1 MTLPFELLSQI
12 FQYISPEENLLS
24 LQLVSRQFRIIANE
38 PLLWRFYCRSTFR
51 YWAPEHELDK
61 KINEQEATTVGW
73 RNLWLERKRD
83 NGRISDHLDAMIKS
97 TTHRLDRIG
106 NVCSYGYDAK
116 DFLLEQ
122 CRTPDDAEDA
132 LARRYWAHTIL
143 DSIHRGMAVHVWF
156 ENIIAQGQ
164 LDRCLSA
171 FDMFVLRD
179 QEYDMDW
186 VRDHLDGMAKEFR
199 KEHLAFDKWSTRQ
212 QALTLVR
219 WLRATKGFRGVP
231 GPEEENYRNLRNC
244 LIGHALSEE
253 DHASLP
259 IISCAI
265 FQQIAIRLGLRADLC
280 SYPAHVYVSVQ
291 PRPKLDLDGQ
301 PLANGTTPETMYL
314 NPYGSDEEV
323 SEALL
328 RRRLDEHGLLGSAD
342 AFLQPASVAQ
352 IVIRVAQNI
361 KTAYDTSQNRPE
373 THSSQTELKRL
384 RAGYPDLNREAAR
397 YGSLWAKLMST
408 PVTQPGWDQDLGYFL
423 RRLALAYSED
433 LWIVNRYLL
442 PLYDRFLHGTGPPG
456 LRRRFDWDNL
466 YEVSTMLQNLD
477 NREETNNRRYTEDIQ
492 ERVLYKIGQVFRH
505 KRYGYIGVI
514 NGWTTGGSGPLPT
527 PTYMQGGD
535 EDQGVGSDGTG
546 PRRNRTFYSALRP
559 GVDRVKVAQD
569 NVDVIT
575 DPALIPEELTF
586 LAGKFFKR
594 FDTETCT
601 FVSNIKDLY
610 PDD

>member
-61 KINEQEATTVGW
+61 KINEQEATKVGW
-73 RNLWLERKRD
+73 RNLWLERKR
-83 NGRISDHLDAMIKS
+83 NNSRLSGYLDAMIRS

-106 NVCSYGYDAK
+106 AVCSYGFDAK

-143 DSIHRGMAVHVWF
+143 DSIHRGMAVRVWF
-156 ENIIAQGQ
+156 EHTMAQGQ

-186 VRDHLDGMAKEFR
+186 VCGHLDGMAKEFQ
-199 KEHLAFDKWSTRQ
+199 KEHPAFDKWTTRQ
-212 QALTLVR
+212 QALALVR
-219 WLRATKGFRGVP
+219 WLRATKGFRGIS
-231 GPEEENYRNLRNC
+231 GPEEDNYRNLRNC
-244 LIGHALSEE
+244 LIGHALSEA
-253 DHASLP
+253 DHATLP

-265 FQQIAIRLGLRADLC
+265 FQQIAIRVGLRAELC
-280 SYPAHVYVSVQ
+280 SYPTHVYVSVQ

-301 PLANGTTPETMYL
+301 PLTKETTPETMYL

-328 RRRLDEHGLLGSAD
+328 RQRLDDHGLLGSAD

-352 IVIRVAQNI
+352 IVIRTAMNI
-361 KTAYDTSQNRPE
+361 KASFDMSQNRPD
-373 THSSQTELKRL
+373 THPSKRL
-384 RAGYPDLNREAAR
+384 RAGYPDLNRQAML
-397 YGSLWAKLMST
+397 YGSLWAKIMLT
-408 PVTQPGWDQDLGYFL
+408 PPTQPGWDHNLGVFL
-423 RRLALAYSED
+423 RSFALTYNED
-433 LWIVNRYLL
+433 LWIANRYLL
-442 PLYDRFLHGTGPPG
+442 PLYDRFLAGTDPPG
-456 LRRRFDWDNL
+456 LRRRLGWDNL

-477 NREETNNRRYTEDIQ
+477 NRHETSNRRYTQNIQ

-505 KRYGYIGVI
+505 KRYGYIMII

-527 PTYMQGGD
+527 PTTDIQGGD
-535 EDQGVGSDGTG
+535 EDQEVGSDGTG
-546 PRRNRTFYSALRP
+546 PRRNRTFYSAFRS

-569 NVDVIT
+569 NIDIIT
-575 DPALIPEELTF
+575 DPTLIPEELTF